1 MSWDVWWV
9 WAAGALILG
18 IVEVL
23 VPGFVF
29 LGFAI
34 GAAVVA
40 VLLLV
45 GGPGA
50 LAVTSSLP
58 ALLVIFAVVSIAAWI
73 VLRRAVGVQ
82 KNQIKTFDHDI
93 ND

>member
-9 WAAGALILG
+9 WAAAALILG

-34 GAAVVA
+34 GAGVVA
-40 VLLLV
+40 LLLLI

-50 LAVTSSLP
+50 IAITGSLP
-58 ALLVIFAVVSIAAWI
+58 MLLVIFAVVSIIAWI
-73 VLRRAVGVQ
+73 VLRKAVGVQ
-82 KNQIKTFDHDI
+82 KTQVKTFDHDI
-93 ND
+93 NQ